1 MRLFNQLIKAVKTI
15 AGFVDAV
22 TEQKGEVQQEQFHK
36 KGKRSNDEASLTSA
50 QQRIL
55 DKKRISINLYKDETM
70 TMFNYGVGGNEIK
83 VDANEAIQEIQGN
96 KSLLVAKLTTEDA
109 ISPEIV
115 TGLKTVEEVFNYY
128 SPRIEMEHNTP
139 EGETVKEEFRFKNLG
154 DFTPKKMIE
163 NSPFLKGL
171 KVDEEQYNKL
181 VKQLRVNKVL
191 RKLVEDKVAKKELA
205 ATLRTIAKE
214 LEQ

>member
-1 MRLFNQLIKAVKTI
+1 MGLFNQLIKAVK
-15 AGFVDAV
+15 AMVESVDAV
-22 TEQKGEVQQEQFHK
+22 TEQKEEIQQKQFRKKRKQNEVVIN
-36 KGKRSNDEASLTSA
+36 SINA
-50 QQRIL
+50 QQPFS
-55 DKKRISINLYKDETM
+55 DKERISSNLNKNETM

-83 VDANEAIQEIQGN
+83 VDANDAIQEIQGN

-128 SPRIEMEHNTP
+128 SPRMEIEHETP
-139 EGETVKEEFRFKNLG
+139 EGQMVKEEFRFKNLG

-171 KVDEEQYNKL
+171 KVDEEQYNKI

-191 RKLVEDKVAKKELA
+191 RKLVEDEAAKKEFA

-214 LEQ
+214 LE